1 MLTYHKKL
9 LITLLPKEKK
19 NRTHKT
25 NSTALSNKYWDW

>member
-9 LITLLPKEKK
+9 LIYFTAKGKK
-19 NRTHKT
+19 TRTHKT